1 MNNTSDLH
9 YDCAIVGGG
18 LAGLALAI
26 QLAKANKKVILFE
39 KESYPFHRV
48 CGEYISMESW
58 DYLEKLGIP
67 LTTLNL
73 PRIQK
78 LKISSPQGKIINA
91 DLKPGGFGISRYS
104 LDAILYESA
113 VNCGVEVR
121 LNTKVEE
128 IHFEENNF
136 SILSNSGNVSARMAC
151 GAFGKRSNLDV
162 KMKRGFIQNT
172 TDYVAVKYHVKADLP
187 EDSIELHNFKD
198 GYCGIS
204 KVDEGR
210 YCLCYLTSSKNLKEN
225 NNSIAEMQEKVLMK
239 NPYLK
244 RYLSEFPSLY
254 DKPLA
259 ISQISFAKKSLFEN
273 HVLML
278 GDAAGSITPL
288 CGNGMSMALLASK
301 ISALEIQDFL
311 DNKINRT
318 TLETRYS
325 SEWKKSFEGRLRA
338 GRIFQ
343 QLFGNVWL
351 THLFISLVK
360 PFSKLIAKLIDLTH
374 GEAF

>member
-1 MNNTSDLH
+1 METH
-9 YDCAIVGGG
+9 KKAQYDCALVGGG

-26 QLAKANKKVILFE
+26 QLARANKKVVLFE
-39 KESYPFHRV
+39 KEVYPFHRV

-58 DYLEKLGIP
+58 NYLEGLGVP
-67 LTTLNL
+67 LSNLNL

-78 LKISSPQGKIINA
+78 LKISSPKGKLIHSRLN
-91 DLKPGGFGISRYS
+91 PGGFGISRFS
-104 LDAILYESA
+104 LDKILFEIAKS
-113 VNCGVEVR
+113 NGVEVR
-121 LNTKVEE
+121 TNTKVEE
-128 IHFEENNF
+128 
-136 SILSNSGNVSARMAC
+136 VSFGDELFIVRTASDEITATVVC
-151 GAFGKRSNLDV
+151 GTFGKRSNLDV
-162 KMKRGFIQNT
+162 KMKRDFIQNT
-172 TDYVAVKYHVKADLP
+172 TEYVAVKYHVKADLP
-187 EDSIELHNFKD
+187 DDCIELHNFKD

-204 KVDEGR
+204 KVDQGH

-225 NNSIAEMQEKVLMK
+225 NNSIIQMQEKVLMK

-254 DKPLA
+254 EKPLA

-301 ISALEIQDFL
+301 ISSALVLDFL
-311 DNKINRT
+311 SNKISREE
-318 TLETRYS
+318 LEKEYS
-325 SEWKKSFEGRLRA
+325 KQWKSNFESRLKA

-343 QLFGNVWL
+343 SLFGSERL

-360 PFSKLIAKLIDLTH
+360 PFPKLISKLIALTH
-374 GEAF
+374 GKAF

>member
-360 PFSKLIAKLIDLTH
+360 PFPKLIAKLIDLTH